1 MPEFLTHSSAFTFIM
16 ILISLWGISQFLFE
30 DYNKR
35 CIPLRAWSTMGGT
48 SLLMLFSLLLIN
60 EELHFYTMA
69 KLKSD
74 NSRKSK
80 VSTFKP
86 SWHVGGSIIVKL
98 LKDLQRS
105 IALHKCMHM
114 SKHSET
120 IHKKAILKLLLS
132 ILNHD

>member
-1 MPEFLTHSSAFTFIM
+1 
-16 ILISLWGISQFLFE
+16 
-30 DYNKR
+30 
-35 CIPLRAWSTMGGT
+35 MGGT

-60 EELHFYTMA
+60 EELHFYTVA
-69 KLKSD
+69 KLKSG
-74 NSRKSK
+74 NSRQSK

-86 SWHVGGSIIVKL
+86 SRHVGGSIIVKF

-105 IALHKCMHM
+105 VALHKCMHM

>member
-1 MPEFLTHSSAFTFIM
+1 
-16 ILISLWGISQFLFE
+16 
-30 DYNKR
+30 
-35 CIPLRAWSTMGGT
+35 MGGT
-48 SLLMLFSLLLIN
+48 SLLKLFSLLLIN
-60 EELHFYTMA
+60 EELHFYTVA
-69 KLKSD
+69 ELKSD

-120 IHKKAILKLLLS
+120 IHKKANLKLLLS

>member
-1 MPEFLTHSSAFTFIM
+1 
-16 ILISLWGISQFLFE
+16 
-30 DYNKR
+30 
-35 CIPLRAWSTMGGT
+35 
-48 SLLMLFSLLLIN
+48 
-60 EELHFYTMA
+60 MA

-132 ILNHD
+132 ILNHDWIFIWLKKKKELIDYWFSFGRSITEIWKGKINSK

>member
-1 MPEFLTHSSAFTFIM
+1 
-16 ILISLWGISQFLFE
+16 
-30 DYNKR
+30 
-35 CIPLRAWSTMGGT
+35 MGGT

-60 EELHFYTMA
+60 EELHFYTAA

-86 SWHVGGSIIVKL
+86 SRHVGGSIIVKL
-98 LKDLQRS
+98 LKDLQCS
-105 IALHKCMHM
+105 VALHKCMHM

-120 IHKKAILKLLLS
+120 IRKKAILKLLLS